1 MISVDDSSSED
12 GEDSSDEADV
22 NLLLLRGGGK
32 HGDTDD
38 EGIERD
44 HDAGI
49 DVIDLEQPQQ
59 QSSLESES
67 SSTSTSAGRQPGR
80 QRQRQHRSRGDRGG
94 GGGETD
100 PEVVATVDGSIEKVL
115 SLCCN
120 HLVSPEVTKCLVV
133 E

>member
-12 GEDSSDEADV
+12 GEDDSDDADGV
-22 NLLLLRGGGK
+22 HLLPRGGGK

-49 DVIDLEQPQQ
+49 DVMDLEQPQ

-80 QRQRQHRSRGDRGG
+80 QRQRQHRR

-100 PEVVATVDGSIEKVL
+100 SEVVATDGSIEKVL

-120 HLVSPEVTKCLVV
+120 HLVSPDCSHTK
-133 E
+133 

>member
-12 GEDSSDEADV
+12 GEDDSDDADAV
-22 NLLLLRGGGK
+22 HLLLRGK

-44 HDAGI
+44 HDAGLI
-49 DVIDLEQPQQ
+49 DVIDLEQPQ

-80 QRQRQHRSRGDRGG
+80 QRQRQHRR

-100 PEVVATVDGSIEKVL
+100 SEVVATDGSIEKVL

-120 HLVSPEVTKCLVV
+120 HLVSPDCNHAK
-133 E
+133 